1 MGTHYSNET
10 KEKVLRLGQAG
21 LTYSQIQQQFPIP
34 KSTLSVWFKN
44 AGKTPDRSR
53 QLAHLHLARMRARE
67 TINQGRL
74 DRIALATE
82 IAREAVSGLDVSD
95 KSVVKALL
103 AMLYWAEGTK
113 SDTSGGPKFVNTD
126 PILASFYLR
135 MLRAAYDIDESRIKI
150 RIHVHSYH
158 NQVDVIDFW
167 STLLRVP
174 KSQFGKIYVKKRST
188 QKKFRENFHGICTI
202 GYYETRVR
210 RELLS
215 LGLLIAEKHKELPSF
230 NG

>member
-1 MGTHYSNET
+1 MGTRYSNEVR
-10 KEKVLRLGQAG
+10 EKVLRLGEAG
-21 LTYSQIQQQFPIP
+21 LTYSQIQKQFSIP
-34 KSTLSVWFKN
+34 KSTLSVWFAH

-53 QLAHLHLARMRARE
+53 QLEHLRRARLRAKE

-74 DRIALATE
+74 DRIALATNLAGKE
-82 IAREAVSGLDVSD
+82 LVKLDLTDTSLI
-95 KSVVKALL
+95 KSLL

-135 MLRAAYDIDESRIKI
+135 MLRAAYDLDESRIKV

-158 NQVDVIDFW
+158 NQKEAVDFW
-167 STLLRVP
+167 SALLKVP

-188 QKKFRENFHGICTI
+188 RKKFRENFQGICTI
-202 GYYETRVR
+202 GYYDTRVR
-210 RELLS
+210 RELLA
-215 LGLLIAEKHKELPSF
+215 LGLLMAEKYKELPSF